1 MGIQQKID
9 RKLRE
14 IDDLFED
21 SEIELPP
28 IAWQP
33 YPNSPQ
39 SLAYYSP
46 ADDLLYGGEPGGGK
60 SDLIVGLAL
69 TAHRRSLILRREA
82 SQLNE
87 IVARIEG
94 GILEN
99 QFRFHGKTNILKY
112 GDVWVE
118 KGGVK
123 IPKDKAKYKG
133 RTHDLKAFD
142 ELSEFPKEIYDYV
155 KIWNRTSVVG
165 QRCRTIATTN
175 PPDTQEGQW
184 IISSWSPW
192 LDGRHSNPAQSGELR
207 WYLGDKEVDE
217 NTPDA
222 RSRTFIYSSV
232 TDNPVLMATGYQSTL
247 NSLPEEL
254 RRTMMEGFTAGVQDT
269 PYQVIP
275 TRWVQDAVNR
285 GKLLLEQ
292 KTLLEPIDAIACDPS
307 RGGKDACAIA
317 IRRGYNIQTK
327 EYPAI
332 KAQDGLQV
340 VQYIIEARQG
350 QNPLTLIDVIG
361 IGSSPYDIAKLQ
373 GLEPIAMNASE
384 KSFKR
389 DRSAKLSFANKRAE
403 WWWKF
408 REALDPNYD
417 PQITLPD
424 DPRIIAELTAPRWS
438 LTMRGILIE
447 SKDEIKKRLG
457 RSTNLADAIVMVSD
471 VPQIYVSS
479 FI

>member
-9 RKLRE
+9 RKLKE
-14 IDDLFED
+14 LDDLFEED
-21 SEIELPP
+21 EIELEP

-33 YPNSPQ
+33 YKGKPQ
-39 SLAYYSP
+39 ELAYYSS
-46 ADDLLYGGEPGGGK
+46 AQDLLYGGEPGGGK
-60 SDLIVGLAL
+60 SDLIAGLAL

-87 IVARIEG
+87 MIARIEG
-94 GILEN
+94 EMLGGEYA
-99 QFRFHGKTNILKY
+99 FHGKTNILKY
-112 GDVWVE
+112 GDRWVE
-118 KGGVK
+118 KGGCK
-123 IPKDKAKYKG
+123 LIKDKVKYKG
-133 RTHDLKAFD
+133 RGHDLKAFD

-155 KIWNRTSVVG
+155 KTWNRTSVVG
-165 QRCRTIATTN
+165 QRCRTVATTN

-192 LDGRHSNPAQSGELR
+192 LDKRHPNPAQSGEIR
-207 WYLGDKEVDE
+207 WYLGDNEVDE
-217 NTPDA
+217 GTPDA
-222 RSRTFIYSSV
+222 RSRTFIYSSID
-232 TDNPVLMATGYQSTL
+232 DNPILMLTGYKSLL

-254 RRTMMEGFTAGVQDT
+254 RRTMMEGFTVGMQDT

-275 TRWVQDAVNR
+275 TSWVEDAIKR
-285 GKLLLEQ
+285 GRLLEQ
-292 KTLLEPIDAIACDPS
+292 KSLLEPIDAIACDPS

-317 IRRGYNIQTK
+317 IRRGVNIQTK

-332 KAQDGLQV
+332 SAQDGMQV

-350 QNPLTLIDVIG
+350 QNPLTMIDVIG

-373 GLEPIAMNASE
+373 GLQPIAMNASE
-384 KSFKR
+384 KSYKR

-408 REALDPNYD
+408 REALDPNYN

-424 DPRIIAELTAPRWS
+424 NPKIVAELTAPLWS

-457 RSTNLADAIVMVSD
+457 RSTNLGDAIVMVAD
-471 VPQIYVSS
+471 VPNVYTSS

>member
-1 MGIQQKID
+1 VGIQQKID
-9 RKLRE
+9 RKLKE

-21 SEIELPP
+21 DEIELPP

-33 YPNSPQ
+33 YKGKPQ
-39 SLAYYSP
+39 ELAYYSP

-60 SDLIVGLAL
+60 SDLIAGLAL

-82 SQLNE
+82 AQLNE
-87 IVARIEG
+87 MIARIEG
-94 GILEN
+94 ELLDN

-112 GDVWVE
+112 GDRWVE
-118 KGGVK
+118 KGGCKLEKEKV
-123 IPKDKAKYKG
+123 KYKG
-133 RTHDLKAFD
+133 RAHDLKAFD
-142 ELSEFPKEIYDYV
+142 ELSEFPKTIYDYV
-155 KIWNRTSVVG
+155 KTWNRTSVVG
-165 QRCRTIATTN
+165 QRCRTVATTN

-184 IISSWSPW
+184 IISSWAPW
-192 LDGRHSNPAQSGELR
+192 LDKRHPNPAQSGEIR
-207 WYLGDKEVDE
+207 WYLGDKEVE
-217 NTPDA
+217 EGTPDA
-222 RSRTFIYSSV
+222 RSRTFIYSSID
-232 TDNPVLMATGYQSTL
+232 DNPILLLTGYKSTL

-254 RRTMMEGFTAGVQDT
+254 RRSMMEGFTSGVQDT

-275 TRWVQDAVNR
+275 TQWAQDAINR
-285 GKLLLEQ
+285 GKLLEP
-292 KTLLEPIDAIACDPS
+292 KSLLEPIDAIACDPS

-317 IRRGYNIQTK
+317 TRRGYSIRVK

-332 KAQDGLQV
+332 NAQDGMQV

-350 QNPLTLIDVIG
+350 QNPITMIDVIG

-373 GLEPIAMNASE
+373 GIEAIAMNASE
-384 KSFKR
+384 KSYKR
-389 DRSAKLSFANKRAE
+389 DRSARLSFANKRAE

-408 REALDPNYD
+408 REALDPNYN

-424 DPRIIAELTAPRWS
+424 DPKILAELTAPRWS

-447 SKDEIKKRLG
+447 SKEEIKKRLG
-457 RSTNLADAIVMVSD
+457 RSTNLADAIVMVAD
-471 VPQIYVSS
+471 IPQIYTSS

>member
-1 MGIQQKID
+1 VGIQQRVD
-9 RKLRE
+9 RKLKE
-14 IDDLFED
+14 IDDLFD
-21 SEIELPP
+21 DDEIELPP

-33 YPNSPQ
+33 YKGKPQ
-39 SLAYYSP
+39 ELAYYSP

-60 SDLIVGLAL
+60 SDLIAGLAL

-87 IVARIEG
+87 MIARIEG
-94 GILEN
+94 ELLDN
-99 QFRFHGKTNILKY
+99 QYRFHGKTNILKY
-112 GDVWVE
+112 GDRWVE
-118 KGGVK
+118 KGGCKLEKEKV
-123 IPKDKAKYKG
+123 KYKG
-133 RTHDLKAFD
+133 RAHDLKAFD
-142 ELSEFPKEIYDYV
+142 ELSEFPKSVYDYV
-155 KIWNRTSVVG
+155 KTWNRTSVVG
-165 QRCRTIATTN
+165 QRCRTVATTN

-184 IISSWSPW
+184 ILSSWAPW
-192 LDGRHSNPAQSGELR
+192 LDKRHSNPAQSGEIR
-207 WYLGDKEVDE
+207 WYLGDKEVDAG
-217 NTPDA
+217 TPDA
-222 RSRTFIYSSV
+222 RSRTFIYSSID
-232 TDNPVLMATGYQSTL
+232 DNPILLLTGYKSTL

-254 RRTMMEGFTAGVQDT
+254 RRTMLEGFTSGIQDT

-275 TRWVQDAVNR
+275 TSWVQDAINR
-285 GKLLLEQ
+285 GKLLEP

-317 IRRGYNIQTK
+317 IRRGVNILTK

-332 KAQDGLQV
+332 KAQDGMQV
-340 VQYIIEARQG
+340 VQYIINAMQG
-350 QNPLTLIDVIG
+350 QKCIIQIDIGG
-361 IGSSPYDIAKLQ
+361 IGASPVDIAKLQ
-373 GLEPIAMNASE
+373 GLEPIAMDAGK

-408 REALDPNYD
+408 REALDPNYN

-471 VPQIYVSS
+471 VPSLYTSS

>member
-33 YPNSPQ
+33 YKGKPQ
-39 SLAYYSP
+39 ELAYYSP
-46 ADDLLYGGEPGGGK
+46 AQDLLYGGEPGGGK
-60 SDLIVGLAL
+60 SDLIAGLAL

-82 SQLNE
+82 SQLNGM
-87 IVARIEG
+87 IARIEG
-94 GILEN
+94 ELLGGAY
-99 QFRFHGKTNILKY
+99 RFHGKTQILKY
-112 GDVWVE
+112 GDRWVE

-123 IPKDKAKYKG
+123 VIKDKVKYKG
-133 RTHDLKAFD
+133 RPHDLKAFD
-142 ELSEFPKEIYDYV
+142 ELSEFPKEVYDYV
-155 KIWNRTSVVG
+155 KAWNRTSDPN
-165 QRCRTIATTN
+165 QRCRTVATTN

-184 IISSWSPW
+184 IINSWSPW
-192 LDGRHSNPAQSGELR
+192 LDKRHPNPAQSGEIR
-207 WYLGDKEVDE
+207 WYLGDNEVDE
-217 NTPDA
+217 GTPDA
-222 RSRTFIYSSV
+222 RSRTFIYSSID
-232 TDNPVLMATGYQSTL
+232 DNPILMLTGYKSLL

-254 RRTMMEGFTAGVQDT
+254 RRTMMEGFTVGMQDT

-275 TRWVQDAVNR
+275 TSWVEAAIAR
-285 GKLLLEQ
+285 GRLLEQ

-350 QNPLTLIDVIG
+350 QNPLTMIDVIG

-457 RSTNLADAIVMVSD
+457 RSTNLADAIVMVAD
-471 VPQIYVSS
+471 VPSIYTSS